1 MKKHL
6 IGIISLV
13 ASIVSFGAEGEYLVK
28 GVEFKNLN
36 EIPQDVLIQKMSLK
50 KGQMFSTEGLLK
62 DYNNI
67 KKSDY
72 IDELAIYP
80 QIYDGGIKLVV
91 DVKEKKDTKE
101 LLEKQGILPASERE
115 RVDTTLVVSS
125 LEIIGSVNVPV
136 NEVAKKIPIKVGGYF
151 SKNKIIRGQRELL
164 ETGMYREVIP
174 DVYQYPEGLVVVYSV
189 IENPI
194 INGVQIEGNTK
205 YTTEELKSLIN
216 IEPGK
221 VLNLNNLRDAR
232 DKILK
237 KYNEDGYV
245 LAEIEDIDLTGANDL
260 TIVINEGTVDKVNFT
275 KMVTKQKGQR
285 RKATDTLL
293 KTRDYVV
300 EREIEIQPGEVFNI
314 NDYNETVSNLMRTG
328 YFKNV
333 KYETK
338 AAPGENQGVDLVL
351 LLEEE
356 RTATLQGAV
365 SYGSEIGLLG
375 MLSVKDM
382 NWQGKGQELGV
393 TFEKSDRNY
402 TSFSINFSDPWI
414 KGTDRISWGWSLY
427 KNEYENSDSVLF
439 NETDTYGAKLNIGK
453 GLTKNLRVGL
463 GTKAEY
469 ITEKADKSEL
479 AKYNNNNEN
488 GENLLDKWGDKRSYG
503 LFSIYPSITYDT
515 RNSYWNPTSGWYG
528 KYQVEIGYADTIDSG
543 TFANTTLEFRK
554 YHRGLFKN
562 NTFAYRAVGGVM
574 TTTTPESQRF
584 WVGGGST
591 LRGYDGG
598 YYQGTQK
605 VTATIE
611 NRTQINDVLG
621 FVIFSD
627 IGRAWDYQG
636 EDPGYLNE
644 KREAKFPDDIGTTVG
659 VGLRVNTPVG
669 PLRFDFGW
677 PVGNSEESGMK
688 FYFNM
693 GQSF

>member
-50 KGQMFSTEGLLK
+50 KGQVFSTEGLLK

-80 QIYDGGIKLVV
+80 QVYDGGIKLVV

-136 NEVAKKIPIKVGGYF
+136 SEVAKKIPIKVGGYF
-151 SKNKIIRGQRELL
+151 SKNKIIKGQRELL

-194 INGVQIEGNTK
+194 VNGVQIEGNTK
-205 YTTEELKSLIN
+205 YTTEELKSLVN

-260 TIVINEGTVDKVNFT
+260 KIVVNEGVVDKVNFT

-300 EREIEIQPGEVFNI
+300 DREIEIQPGQVFNI

-338 AAPGENQGVDLVL
+338 PAPGENQGVDLVL

-356 RTATLQGAV
+356 RTATLQGAI

-393 TFEKSDRNY
+393 TFEKSNENY
-402 TSFSINFSDPWI
+402 TSFSLNFSDPWI

-427 KNEYENSDSVLF
+427 KNEYENGDSVLF
-439 NETDTYGAKLNIGK
+439 RETDTYGAKLNVGK
-453 GLTKNLRVGL
+453 GLTKNLRIGL

-469 ITEKADKSEL
+469 ITEKAKKSEL
-479 AKYNNNNEN
+479 ANYTNYN
-488 GENLLDKWGDKRSYG
+488 GVNLLEKWGDKRSYG

-528 KYQVEIGYADTIDSG
+528 KYQVEVGYADTIDSG
-543 TFANTTLEFRK
+543 TFANTTLELRK
-554 YHRGLFKN
+554 YHRGLFKS
-562 NTFAYRAVGGVM
+562 NTFAYRVVGGIM

-598 YYQGTQK
+598 FYQGTQK

-621 FVIFSD
+621 IVVFSD

-636 EDPGYLNE
+636 EDPGYLNQ
-644 KREAKFPDDIGTTVG
+644 KRNAKFPDDIGTTVG

>member
-50 KGQMFSTEGLLK
+50 KGQVFSTEGLLK

-80 QIYDGGIKLVV
+80 QVYDGGIKLVV

-136 NEVAKKIPIKVGGYF
+136 SEVAKKIPIKVGGYF
-151 SKNKIIRGQRELL
+151 SKNKIIKGQRELL

-194 INGVQIEGNTK
+194 VNGVQIEGNTK
-205 YTTEELKSLIN
+205 YTTEELKSLVN

-260 TIVINEGTVDKVNFT
+260 KIVINEGVVDKVNFT

-300 EREIEIQPGEVFNI
+300 DREIEIQPGQVFNI

-338 AAPGENQGVDLVL
+338 PAPGENQGVDLVL

-356 RTATLQGAV
+356 RTATLQGAI

-393 TFEKSDRNY
+393 TFEKSNENY
-402 TSFSINFSDPWI
+402 TSFSLNFSDPWI

-427 KNEYENSDSVLF
+427 KNEYENGDSVLF
-439 NETDTYGAKLNIGK
+439 RETDTYGAKLNVGK
-453 GLTKNLRVGL
+453 GLTKNLRIGL

-469 ITEKADKSEL
+469 ITEKAKKSEL
-479 AKYNNNNEN
+479 ANYTNYN
-488 GENLLDKWGDKRSYG
+488 GVNLLEKWGDKRSYG

-528 KYQVEIGYADTIDSG
+528 KYQVEVGYADTIDSG
-543 TFANTTLEFRK
+543 TFANTTLELRK
-554 YHRGLFKN
+554 YHRGLFKS
-562 NTFAYRAVGGVM
+562 NTFAYRVVGGIM

-598 YYQGTQK
+598 FYQGTQK
-605 VTATIE
+605 VTVTIE

-621 FVIFSD
+621 IVVFSD

-636 EDPGYLNE
+636 EDPGYLNQ
-644 KREAKFPDDIGTTVG
+644 KRNAKFPDDIGTTVG

>member
-1 MKKHL
+1 MRKHL
-6 IGIISLV
+6 IGLVSLI
-13 ASIVSFGAEGEYLVK
+13 ASVVSFGAEGEYLVK
-28 GVEFKNLN
+28 GVEFRNLN
-36 EIPQDVLIQKMSLK
+36 EIPQDVLIQQMSLK
-50 KGQMFSTEGLLK
+50 KGQIFSTEGLLR

-80 QIYDGGIKLVV
+80 QVYDGGIKLVV

-101 LLEKQGILPASERE
+101 LLEKKGIIPSSERE
-115 RVDTTLVVSS
+115 KVDTSLIVSS

-136 NEVAKKIPIKVGGYF
+136 NDVAKRIPIKAGGYF
-151 SKNKIIRGQRELL
+151 SKNKILKGQRELL

-194 INGVQIEGNTK
+194 INGITITGNTK
-205 YTTEELKSLIN
+205 YSTEELKKLIN

-245 LAEIEDIDLTGANDL
+245 LAEIQDIDLSGANDL
-260 TIVINEGTVDKVNFT
+260 QIVINEGVVDQIDFT

-285 RKATDTLL
+285 RKATDNLL
-293 KTRDYVV
+293 KTRDYVI
-300 EREIEIQPGEVFNI
+300 EREIEIKPGEVFNI

-338 AAPGENQGVDLVL
+338 NAQGQDNGVDLVL
-351 LLEEE
+351 LIEEE
-356 RTATLQGAV
+356 RTATLQGAI

-375 MLSVKDM
+375 MLSIKDM
-382 NWQGKGQELGV
+382 NWKGKGQELGV
-393 TFEKSDRNY
+393 TFEKSDENY
-402 TSFSINFSDPWI
+402 TSFSLNFSDPWI

-453 GLTKNLRVGL
+453 GLSKNLRLGI

-469 ITEKADKSEL
+469 ITEKSDDDEL
-479 AKYNNNNEN
+479 LNYPD
-488 GENLLDKWGDKRSYG
+488 LLSKWGDKRSYG
-503 LFSIYPSITYDT
+503 VFSIYPSIVYDT
-515 RNSYWNPTSGWYG
+515 RNNYWNPTAGWYG
-528 KYQVEIGYADTIDSG
+528 KYQVELGYADTIDSG
-543 TFANTTLEFRK
+543 TFANTTLELRK
-554 YHRGLFKN
+554 YHRGLFKS
-562 NTFAYRAVGGVM
+562 NTFAYRAVGGIM
-574 TTTTPESQRF
+574 TPTTPESQRF

-598 YYQGTQK
+598 FYQGTQK
-605 VTATIE
+605 LTGTIE

-621 FVIFSD
+621 FVVFSD
-627 IGRAWDYQG
+627 VGRAWDYQG

-644 KREAKFPDDIGTTVG
+644 KRDQKFPDDVATTVG

>member
-50 KGQMFSTEGLLK
+50 KGQVFSTEGLLK

-80 QIYDGGIKLVV
+80 QVYDGGIKLVV

-151 SKNKIIRGQRELL
+151 SKNKIIKGQRELL

-194 INGVQIEGNTK
+194 INGVQIKGNTK

-232 DKILK
+232 DKVLK

-245 LAEIEDIDLTGANDL
+245 LAEIEDIDLTGGNDL

-338 AAPGENQGVDLVL
+338 PAPGENQGVDLVL

-393 TFEKSDRNY
+393 TFEKSDENY

-453 GLTKNLRVGL
+453 GLTKNLRLGL

-479 AKYNNNNEN
+479 ANYSETNKD

-503 LFSIYPSITYDT
+503 LFSVYPSITYDT

-528 KYQVEIGYADTIDSG
+528 KYQVEVGYADTIDSG
-543 TFANTTLEFRK
+543 TFANTTLELRK

-598 YYQGTQK
+598 FYQGTQK
-605 VTATIE
+605 ITATIE

-621 FVIFSD
+621 FVLFSD

-636 EDPGYLNE
+636 EDPGYL
-644 KREAKFPDDIGTTVG
+644 RENRDAKFPDDIGTTVG

>member
-6 IGIISLV
+6 IGIISLL

-28 GVEFKNLN
+28 GIEFKNLN

-50 KGQMFSTEGLLK
+50 KGQVFSTEGLLK

-80 QIYDGGIKLVV
+80 QVYDGGIKLVV
-91 DVKEKKDTKE
+91 DVKEKKDTKD

-115 RVDTTLVVSS
+115 RVDTSLVVSS

-151 SKNKIIRGQRELL
+151 SRNKIIKGQRELL

-194 INGVQIEGNTK
+194 INGVQITGNTK
-205 YTTEELKSLIN
+205 YTTEELKSLID

-221 VLNLNNLRDAR
+221 VLNLNDLRDAR

-245 LAEIEDIDLTGANDL
+245 LAEIQDIDLTGANDL
-260 TIVINEGTVDKVNFT
+260 QIVINEGIVDKVNFT

-300 EREIEIQPGEVFNI
+300 EREIEIKPGEVFNI
-314 NDYNETVSNLMRTG
+314 NNYNETVSNLMRTG

-338 AAPGENQGVDLVL
+338 PAPGENQGVDLVL

-375 MLSVKDM
+375 MVSVKDM
-382 NWQGKGQELGV
+382 NWKGKGQELGV
-393 TFEKSDRNY
+393 TFEKSDENY
-402 TSFSINFSDPWI
+402 TSFSLNFSDPWI

-439 NETDTYGAKLNIGK
+439 NETDTYGAKINIGK
-453 GLTKNLRVGL
+453 GLTKNLRLGI

-469 ITEKADKSEL
+469 ITEKADASKL
-479 AKYNNNNEN
+479 AEDSVNSN
-488 GENLLDKWGDKRSYG
+488 GENLLNKWGDKRSYG

-528 KYQVEIGYADTIDSG
+528 KYQVEVGYADTIDSG
-543 TFANTTLEFRK
+543 TFANTTLELRK
-554 YHRGLFKN
+554 YHRGFFKN

-605 VTATIE
+605 ITATIE

-621 FVIFSD
+621 FVLFSD

-644 KREAKFPDDIGTTVG
+644 KRDARFPDDIGTTVG

>member
-50 KGQMFSTEGLLK
+50 KGQVFSTEGLLK

-80 QIYDGGIKLVV
+80 QVYDGGIKLVV

-151 SKNKIIRGQRELL
+151 SKNKIIKGQRELL

-174 DVYQYPEGLVVVYSV
+174 EVYQYPEGLVVVYSV

-194 INGVQIEGNTK
+194 INGVQIKGNTK

-245 LAEIEDIDLTGANDL
+245 LAEIEDIDLTGGNDL

-293 KTRDYVV
+293 KTRGYVV

-338 AAPGENQGVDLVL
+338 PAPGENQGVDLVL

-393 TFEKSDRNY
+393 TFEKSDENY

-427 KNEYENSDSVLF
+427 KNEYENSDSILF

-453 GLTKNLRVGL
+453 GLTKNLRLGL

-479 AKYNNNNEN
+479 ANYTNYD

-503 LFSIYPSITYDT
+503 LFSVYPSITYDT

-528 KYQVEIGYADTIDSG
+528 KYQVEVGYADTIDSG
-543 TFANTTLEFRK
+543 TFANTTLELRK

-598 YYQGTQK
+598 FYQGTQK
-605 VTATIE
+605 ITATIE

-621 FVIFSD
+621 FVLFSD

-644 KREAKFPDDIGTTVG
+644 KRDARFPDDIGTTVG

>member
-50 KGQMFSTEGLLK
+50 KGQVFSTEGLLK

-80 QIYDGGIKLVV
+80 QVYDGGIKLVV
-91 DVKEKKDTKE
+91 DVKEKKDTKD

-115 RVDTTLVVSS
+115 RVDTSLVVSS

-136 NEVAKKIPIKVGGYF
+136 NQVVKKIPIKVGGYF
-151 SKNKIIRGQRELL
+151 SKNKIIKGQRELL

-194 INGVQIEGNTK
+194 INGVQITGNTK

-221 VLNLNNLRDAR
+221 VLNLNDLRDAR

-245 LAEIEDIDLTGANDL
+245 LAEIQDIDLTGANDL
-260 TIVINEGTVDKVNFT
+260 EIVINEGTVDKVNFT

-338 AAPGENQGVDLVL
+338 PAPGENQGVDLVL

-382 NWQGKGQELGV
+382 NWKGKGQELGV
-393 TFEKSDRNY
+393 TFEKSDENY

-414 KGTDRISWGWSLY
+414 RGTDRISWGWSLY

-439 NETDTYGAKLNIGK
+439 NETDTYGAKINIGK
-453 GLTKNLRVGL
+453 GLTKNLRLGL

-479 AKYNNNNEN
+479 ANYTNFD

-528 KYQVEIGYADTIDSG
+528 KYQVEVGYADTIDSG
-543 TFANTTLEFRK
+543 TFANTTLELRK

-598 YYQGTQK
+598 FYQGTQK
-605 VTATIE
+605 ITATIE

-621 FVIFSD
+621 FVLFSD

-644 KREAKFPDDIGTTVG
+644 KRDAKFPDDIGTTVG

>member
-50 KGQMFSTEGLLK
+50 KGQVFSTEGLLK

-80 QIYDGGIKLVV
+80 QVYDGGIKLVV

-136 NEVAKKIPIKVGGYF
+136 SEVAKKIPIKVGGYF
-151 SKNKIIRGQRELL
+151 SKNKIIKGQRELL

-194 INGVQIEGNTK
+194 VNGVQIEGNTK
-205 YTTEELKSLIN
+205 YTAEELKSLVN

-260 TIVINEGTVDKVNFT
+260 KIVINEGVVDKVNFT

-300 EREIEIQPGEVFNI
+300 DREIEIQPGQVFNI

-338 AAPGENQGVDLVL
+338 PAPGENQGVDLVL

-356 RTATLQGAV
+356 RTATLQGAI

-393 TFEKSDRNY
+393 TFEKSNENY
-402 TSFSINFSDPWI
+402 TSFSLNFSDPWI

-427 KNEYENSDSVLF
+427 KNEYENGDSVLF
-439 NETDTYGAKLNIGK
+439 RETDTYGAKLNVGK
-453 GLTKNLRVGL
+453 GLTKNLRIGL

-469 ITEKADKSEL
+469 ITEKAKKSEL
-479 AKYNNNNEN
+479 ANYTNYN
-488 GENLLDKWGDKRSYG
+488 GVNLLEKWGDKRSYG

-528 KYQVEIGYADTIDSG
+528 KYQVEVGYADTIDSG
-543 TFANTTLEFRK
+543 TFANTTLELRK
-554 YHRGLFKN
+554 YHRGLFKS
-562 NTFAYRAVGGVM
+562 NTFAYRVVGGIM

-598 YYQGTQK
+598 FYQGTQK

-621 FVIFSD
+621 IVVFSD

-636 EDPGYLNE
+636 EDPGYLNQ
-644 KREAKFPDDIGTTVG
+644 KRNAKFPDDIGTTVG

>member
-50 KGQMFSTEGLLK
+50 KGQVFSTEGLLK

-80 QIYDGGIKLVV
+80 QVYDGGIKLVV
-91 DVKEKKDTKE
+91 DVKEKKDTRE

-151 SKNKIIRGQRELL
+151 SKNKIIKGQRELL

-194 INGVQIEGNTK
+194 INGIQITGNTK

-285 RKATDTLL
+285 RKATDTML

-338 AAPGENQGVDLVL
+338 PAPGENQGVDLVL

-393 TFEKSDRNY
+393 TFEKSDENY

-453 GLTKNLRVGL
+453 GLTKNLRLGL

-479 AKYNNNNEN
+479 ANDTNYD

-503 LFSIYPSITYDT
+503 LFSVYPSITYDT

-528 KYQVEIGYADTIDSG
+528 KYQVEVGYADTIDSG
-543 TFANTTLEFRK
+543 TFANTTLELRK

-598 YYQGTQK
+598 FYQGTQK
-605 VTATIE
+605 ITATIE

-621 FVIFSD
+621 FVLFSD

-644 KREAKFPDDIGTTVG
+644 KRDARFPDDIGTTVG

>member
-50 KGQMFSTEGLLK
+50 KGQVFSTEGLLK

-80 QIYDGGIKLVV
+80 QVYDGGIKLVV

-151 SKNKIIRGQRELL
+151 SKNKIIKGQRELL

-194 INGVQIEGNTK
+194 INGVQIKGNTK

-245 LAEIEDIDLTGANDL
+245 LAEIEDIDLTGGNDL
-260 TIVINEGTVDKVNFT
+260 TIIINEGTVDKVNFT

-314 NDYNETVSNLMRTG
+314 NNYNETVSNLMRTG

-338 AAPGENQGVDLVL
+338 PAPGENQGVDLVL

-393 TFEKSDRNY
+393 TFEKSDENY

-453 GLTKNLRVGL
+453 GLTKNLRLGL

-479 AKYNNNNEN
+479 ANYTNYD

-503 LFSIYPSITYDT
+503 LFSVYPSITYDT

-528 KYQVEIGYADTIDSG
+528 KYQVEVGYADTIDSG
-543 TFANTTLEFRK
+543 TFANTTLELRK

-562 NTFAYRAVGGVM
+562 NTFAYRAVGGIM

-598 YYQGTQK
+598 FYQGTQK
-605 VTATIE
+605 ITATIE

-621 FVIFSD
+621 FVLFSD

-644 KREAKFPDDIGTTVG
+644 KRDARFPDDIGTTVG

>member
-50 KGQMFSTEGLLK
+50 KGQVFSTEGLLK

-80 QIYDGGIKLVV
+80 QVYDGGIKLVV

-136 NEVAKKIPIKVGGYF
+136 SEVAKKIPIKVGGYF
-151 SKNKIIRGQRELL
+151 SKNKIIKGQRELL

-194 INGVQIEGNTK
+194 VNGVQIEGNTK
-205 YTTEELKSLIN
+205 YTTEELKSLVN

-245 LAEIEDIDLTGANDL
+245 LVEIEDIDLTGANDL
-260 TIVINEGTVDKVNFT
+260 KIVINEGVVDKVNFT

-300 EREIEIQPGEVFNI
+300 DREIEIQPGQVFNI

-338 AAPGENQGVDLVL
+338 PAPGENQGVDLVL

-356 RTATLQGAV
+356 RTATLQGAI

-393 TFEKSDRNY
+393 TFEKSNENY
-402 TSFSINFSDPWI
+402 TSFSLNFSDPWI

-427 KNEYENSDSVLF
+427 KNEYENGDSVLF
-439 NETDTYGAKLNIGK
+439 RETDTYGAKLNVGK
-453 GLTKNLRVGL
+453 GLTKNLRIGL

-469 ITEKADKSEL
+469 ITEKAKKSEL
-479 AKYNNNNEN
+479 ANYTNYN
-488 GENLLDKWGDKRSYG
+488 GVNLLEKWGDKRSYG

-528 KYQVEIGYADTIDSG
+528 KYQVEVGYADTIDSG
-543 TFANTTLEFRK
+543 TFANTTLELRK
-554 YHRGLFKN
+554 YHRGLFKS
-562 NTFAYRAVGGVM
+562 NTFAYRVVGGIM

-598 YYQGTQK
+598 FYQGTQK

-621 FVIFSD
+621 IVVFSD

-636 EDPGYLNE
+636 EDPGYLNQ
-644 KREAKFPDDIGTTVG
+644 KRNAKFPDDIGTTVG

>member
-50 KGQMFSTEGLLK
+50 KGQVFSTEGLLK

-80 QIYDGGIKLVV
+80 QVYDGGIKLVV
-91 DVKEKKDTKE
+91 DVKEKKDTRE

-151 SKNKIIRGQRELL
+151 SKNKIIKGQRELL

-194 INGVQIEGNTK
+194 INGIQITGNTK

-285 RKATDTLL
+285 RKATDTML

-338 AAPGENQGVDLVL
+338 PAPGENQGVDLVL

-393 TFEKSDRNY
+393 TFEKSDENY

-427 KNEYENSDSVLF
+427 K
-439 NETDTYGAKLNIGK
+439 
-453 GLTKNLRVGL
+453 
-463 GTKAEY
+463 
-469 ITEKADKSEL
+469 
-479 AKYNNNNEN
+479 
-488 GENLLDKWGDKRSYG
+488 
-503 LFSIYPSITYDT
+503 
-515 RNSYWNPTSGWYG
+515 
-528 KYQVEIGYADTIDSG
+528 
-543 TFANTTLEFRK
+543 
-554 YHRGLFKN
+554 
-562 NTFAYRAVGGVM
+562 
-574 TTTTPESQRF
+574 
-584 WVGGGST
+584 
-591 LRGYDGG
+591 
-598 YYQGTQK
+598 
-605 VTATIE
+605 
-611 NRTQINDVLG
+611 
-621 FVIFSD
+621 
-627 IGRAWDYQG
+627 
-636 EDPGYLNE
+636 
-644 KREAKFPDDIGTTVG
+644 
-659 VGLRVNTPVG
+659 
-669 PLRFDFGW
+669 
-677 PVGNSEESGMK
+677 
-688 FYFNM
+688 
-693 GQSF
+693 

>member
-28 GVEFKNLN
+28 GIEFKNLN

-50 KGQMFSTEGLLK
+50 KGQVFSTEGLLK

-80 QIYDGGIKLVV
+80 QVYDGGIKLVV

-151 SKNKIIRGQRELL
+151 SKNKIIKGQRELL

-194 INGVQIEGNTK
+194 INGVQIKGNTK

-245 LAEIEDIDLTGANDL
+245 LAEIEDIDLTGGNDL

-338 AAPGENQGVDLVL
+338 PAPGENQGVDLVL

-393 TFEKSDRNY
+393 TFEKSDENY

-453 GLTKNLRVGL
+453 GLTKNLRLGL

-479 AKYNNNNEN
+479 ANYTNYD

-503 LFSIYPSITYDT
+503 LFSVYPSITYDT

-528 KYQVEIGYADTIDSG
+528 KYQVEVGYADTIDSG
-543 TFANTTLEFRK
+543 TFANTTLELRK

-598 YYQGTQK
+598 FYQGTQK
-605 VTATIE
+605 ITATIE

-621 FVIFSD
+621 FVLFSD

-644 KREAKFPDDIGTTVG
+644 KRDARFPDDIGTTVG

>member
-6 IGIISLV
+6 IGIMSLL

-50 KGQMFSTEGLLK
+50 KGQVFSTEGLLK

-80 QIYDGGIKLVV
+80 QVYDGGIKLVV
-91 DVKEKKDTKE
+91 DVKEKKDTKD

-115 RVDTTLVVSS
+115 RVDTSLVVSS

-136 NEVAKKIPIKVGGYF
+136 NQVVKKIPIKVGGYF
-151 SKNKIIRGQRELL
+151 SKNKIIKGQRELL

-194 INGVQIEGNTK
+194 INGVQITGNTK

-245 LAEIEDIDLTGANDL
+245 LAEIQDIDLTGANDL
-260 TIVINEGTVDKVNFT
+260 EIVINEGTVDKVNFT

-338 AAPGENQGVDLVL
+338 PAPGENQGVDLVL

-382 NWQGKGQELGV
+382 NWKGKGQELGV
-393 TFEKSDRNY
+393 TFEKSDENY

-414 KGTDRISWGWSLY
+414 RGTDRISWGWSLY

-439 NETDTYGAKLNIGK
+439 NETDTYGAKINIGK
-453 GLTKNLRVGL
+453 GLTKNLRLGL

-479 AKYNNNNEN
+479 ANYTNFD

-503 LFSIYPSITYDT
+503 LFSIYPSVTYDT

-528 KYQVEIGYADTIDSG
+528 KYQVEVGYADTIDSG
-543 TFANTTLEFRK
+543 TFANTTLELRK

-598 YYQGTQK
+598 FYQGTQK
-605 VTATIE
+605 ITATIE

-621 FVIFSD
+621 FVLFSD

-644 KREAKFPDDIGTTVG
+644 KRDAKFPDDIGTTVG

>member
-50 KGQMFSTEGLLK
+50 KGQVFSTEGLLK

-80 QIYDGGIKLVV
+80 QVYDGGIKLVV

-125 LEIIGSVNVPV
+125 LEIIGSVNVLV
-136 NEVAKKIPIKVGGYF
+136 SEVAKKIPIKVGGYF
-151 SKNKIIRGQRELL
+151 SKNKIIKGQRELL

-194 INGVQIEGNTK
+194 VNGVQIEGNTK
-205 YTTEELKSLIN
+205 YTTEELKSLVN

-260 TIVINEGTVDKVNFT
+260 KIVINEGVVDKVNFT

-300 EREIEIQPGEVFNI
+300 DREIEIQPGQVFNI

-338 AAPGENQGVDLVL
+338 PAPGENQGVDLVL

-356 RTATLQGAV
+356 RTATLQGAI

-393 TFEKSDRNY
+393 TFEKSNENY
-402 TSFSINFSDPWI
+402 TSFSLNFSDPWI

-427 KNEYENSDSVLF
+427 KNEYENGDSVLF
-439 NETDTYGAKLNIGK
+439 RETDTYGAKLNVGK
-453 GLTKNLRVGL
+453 GLTKNLRIGL

-469 ITEKADKSEL
+469 ITEKAKKSEL
-479 AKYNNNNEN
+479 ANYTNYN
-488 GENLLDKWGDKRSYG
+488 GVNLLEKWGDKRSYG

-528 KYQVEIGYADTIDSG
+528 KYQVEVGYADTIDSG
-543 TFANTTLEFRK
+543 TFANTTLELRK
-554 YHRGLFKN
+554 YHRGLFKS
-562 NTFAYRAVGGVM
+562 NTFAYRVVGGIM

-598 YYQGTQK
+598 FYQGTQK

-621 FVIFSD
+621 IVIFSD
-627 IGRAWDYQG
+627 IGRAWNYQG
-636 EDPGYLNE
+636 EDPGYLNQ
-644 KREAKFPDDIGTTVG
+644 KRNAKFPDDIGTTVG

>member
-50 KGQMFSTEGLLK
+50 KGQVFSTEGLLK

-80 QIYDGGIKLVV
+80 QVYDGGIKLVV

-151 SKNKIIRGQRELL
+151 SKNKIIKGQRELL

-194 INGVQIEGNTK
+194 INGVQIKGNTK

-245 LAEIEDIDLTGANDL
+245 LAEIEDIDLTGGNDL

-338 AAPGENQGVDLVL
+338 PAPGENQGVDLVL

-393 TFEKSDRNY
+393 TFEKSDENY

-453 GLTKNLRVGL
+453 GLTKNLRLGL

-479 AKYNNNNEN
+479 AIYSTPEN
-488 GENLLDKWGDKRSYG
+488 DLLNKWGDKRSYG
-503 LFSIYPSITYDT
+503 LFSVYPSITYDT

-528 KYQVEIGYADTIDSG
+528 KYQVEVGYADTIDSG
-543 TFANTTLEFRK
+543 TFANTTLELRK

-598 YYQGTQK
+598 FYQGTQK
-605 VTATIE
+605 ITATIE

-621 FVIFSD
+621 FVLFSD

-644 KREAKFPDDIGTTVG
+644 KRDARFPDDIGTTVG

>member
-50 KGQMFSTEGLLK
+50 KGQVFSTEGLLK

-80 QIYDGGIKLVV
+80 QVYDGGIKLVV

-136 NEVAKKIPIKVGGYF
+136 SEVAKKIPIKVGGYF
-151 SKNKIIRGQRELL
+151 SKNKIIKGQRELL

-194 INGVQIEGNTK
+194 VNGVQIEGNTK
-205 YTTEELKSLIN
+205 YTAEELKSLVN

-260 TIVINEGTVDKVNFT
+260 KIVINEGVVDKVNFT

-300 EREIEIQPGEVFNI
+300 DREIEIQPGQVFNI

-338 AAPGENQGVDLVL
+338 PAPGENQGVDLIL

-356 RTATLQGAV
+356 RTATLQGAI
-365 SYGSEIGLLG
+365 SYGSEVGLLG

-393 TFEKSDRNY
+393 TFEKSNKNY
-402 TSFSINFSDPWI
+402 TSFSLNFSDPWI

-439 NETDTYGAKLNIGK
+439 RATDTYGAKLNVGK
-453 GLTKNLRVGL
+453 GLTKNLRIGL

-469 ITEKADKSEL
+469 ITEKAKKSEL
-479 AKYNNNNEN
+479 AKYINYN
-488 GENLLDKWGDKRSYG
+488 GVNLLEKWGDKRSYG

-528 KYQVEIGYADTIDSG
+528 KYQVEVGYADTIDSG
-543 TFANTTLEFRK
+543 TFANTTLELRK
-554 YHRGLFKN
+554 YHRGLFKS
-562 NTFAYRAVGGVM
+562 NTFAYRVVGGIM
-574 TTTTPESQRF
+574 TSTTPESQRF

-598 YYQGTQK
+598 FYQGTQK

-621 FVIFSD
+621 IVVFSD

-636 EDPGYLNE
+636 EDPGYLNQ
-644 KREAKFPDDIGTTVG
+644 KRNAKFPDDIGTTVG

-677 PVGNSEESGMK
+677 PVGNSEKSGMK

>member
-50 KGQMFSTEGLLK
+50 KGQVFSTEGLLK

-80 QIYDGGIKLVV
+80 QVYDGGIKLVV
-91 DVKEKKDTKE
+91 DVKEKKDTRE

-151 SKNKIIRGQRELL
+151 SKNKIIKGQRELL

-194 INGVQIEGNTK
+194 INGIQITGNTK

-285 RKATDTLL
+285 RKATDTML

-338 AAPGENQGVDLVL
+338 PAPGENQGVDLVL

-393 TFEKSDRNY
+393 TFEKSDENY

-453 GLTKNLRVGL
+453 GLTKNLRLGL

-479 AKYNNNNEN
+479 AIYSTPEN
-488 GENLLDKWGDKRSYG
+488 DLLNKWGDKRSYG
-503 LFSIYPSITYDT
+503 LFSVYPSITYDT

-528 KYQVEIGYADTIDSG
+528 KYQVEVGYADTIDSG
-543 TFANTTLEFRK
+543 TFANTTLELRK
-554 YHRGLFKN
+554 YHRG
-562 NTFAYRAVGGVM
+562 
-574 TTTTPESQRF
+574 
-584 WVGGGST
+584 
-591 LRGYDGG
+591 
-598 YYQGTQK
+598 
-605 VTATIE
+605 
-611 NRTQINDVLG
+611 
-621 FVIFSD
+621 
-627 IGRAWDYQG
+627 
-636 EDPGYLNE
+636 
-644 KREAKFPDDIGTTVG
+644 
-659 VGLRVNTPVG
+659 
-669 PLRFDFGW
+669 
-677 PVGNSEESGMK
+677 
-688 FYFNM
+688 
-693 GQSF
+693 

>member
-50 KGQMFSTEGLLK
+50 KGQVFSTEGLLK

-80 QIYDGGIKLVV
+80 QVYDGGIKLVV

-151 SKNKIIRGQRELL
+151 SKNKIIKGQRELL

-194 INGVQIEGNTK
+194 INGVQIKGNTK

-245 LAEIEDIDLTGANDL
+245 LAEIEDIDLTGGNDL

-338 AAPGENQGVDLVL
+338 PAPGENQGVDLVL

-393 TFEKSDRNY
+393 TFEKSDENY

-453 GLTKNLRVGL
+453 GLTKNLRLGL

-479 AKYNNNNEN
+479 ANYTNYD
-488 GENLLDKWGDKRSYG
+488 GENLLDKWGDNRSYG
-503 LFSIYPSITYDT
+503 LFSVYPSITYDT

-528 KYQVEIGYADTIDSG
+528 KYQVEVGYADTIDSG
-543 TFANTTLEFRK
+543 TFANTTLELRK

-598 YYQGTQK
+598 FYQGTQK
-605 VTATIE
+605 ITATIE

-621 FVIFSD
+621 FVLFSD

-644 KREAKFPDDIGTTVG
+644 KRDARFPDDIGTTVG

>member
-6 IGIISLV
+6 IGIVSLI

-28 GVEFKNLN
+28 GVEFRNLN

-50 KGQMFSTEGLLK
+50 KGKAFSTDALLR

-72 IDELAIYP
+72 IDELSIYP
-80 QIYDGGIKLVV
+80 QVFDGGIKLVV
-91 DVKEKKDTKE
+91 EIKEKRETKE
-101 LLEKQGILPASERE
+101 LLEKEGILPASERE
-115 RVDTTLVVSS
+115 RVDTSLVVSS

-136 NEVAKKIPIKVGGYF
+136 NEVIKRIPIKTGGYF
-151 SKNKIIRGQRELL
+151 SKNKIIKGQRELL
-164 ETGMYREVIP
+164 ETGMYREVMP

-194 INGVQIEGNTK
+194 INGIRITGNTK
-205 YTTEELKSLIN
+205 YTVEELKELVD
-216 IEPGK
+216 IESGK
-221 VLNLNNLRDAR
+221 VLNLNKLRDAR

-245 LAEIEDIDLTGANDL
+245 LAEIENIDLTGANTL
-260 TIVINEGTVDKVNFT
+260 EIAINEGVVTNVDYT

-285 RKATDTLL
+285 RKASDNLL
-293 KTRDYVV
+293 KTRDYVI
-300 EREIEIQPGEVFNI
+300 EREIEIKQGEIFNI
-314 NDYNETVSNLMRTG
+314 NEYNETVSNLMRTG

-338 AAPGENQGVDLVL
+338 KGSGDLVL

-356 RTATLQGAV
+356 RTATLQGAI
-365 SYGSEIGLLG
+365 SYGSEIGFLG

-382 NWQGKGQELGV
+382 NWKGKGQELGV
-393 TFEKSDRNY
+393 TFEKSDENY

-414 KGTDRISWGWSLY
+414 KDTDRISWGWSLY
-427 KNEYENSDSVLF
+427 KNEYENSDSYLF
-439 NETDTYGAKLNIGK
+439 NETDTYGAKINIGK
-453 GLTKNLRVGL
+453 GLTKNLRLGL

-469 ITEKADKSEL
+469 ITEKANREEL
-479 AKYNNNNEN
+479 ELLSN
-488 GENLLDKWGDKRSYG
+488 GKELLEKWEEERSYG
-503 LFSIYPSITYDT
+503 LFSIYPSITYDS
-515 RNSYWNPTSGWYG
+515 RNSYWNPTAGWYA
-528 KYQVEIGYADTIDSG
+528 KYQVELGYADTIDSG
-543 TFANTTLEFRK
+543 SFANTTLELRK

-562 NTFAYRAVGGVM
+562 NTFAYRAVGGIM
-574 TTTTPESQRF
+574 TSSTPESQRF

-598 YYQGTQK
+598 FYQGTQK
-605 VTATIE
+605 ATATIE

-621 FVIFSD
+621 FVVFSD

-636 EDPGYLNE
+636 EDPGYLSE
-644 KREAKFPDDIGTTVG
+644 GRDAKAPDDVATTVG
-659 VGLRVNTPVG
+659 LGLRVNTPVG

>member
-13 ASIVSFGAEGEYLVK
+13 ASIVSFGADGEYLVK

-50 KGQMFSTEGLLK
+50 KGQVFSTEGLLK

-80 QIYDGGIKLVV
+80 QVYDGGIKLVV

-136 NEVAKKIPIKVGGYF
+136 SEVAKKIPIKVGGYF
-151 SKNKIIRGQRELL
+151 SKNKIIKGQRELL

-194 INGVQIEGNTK
+194 INGVQIKGNTK

-245 LAEIEDIDLTGANDL
+245 LAEIEDIDLTGESDL

-338 AAPGENQGVDLVL
+338 PAPGENQGVDLVL

-393 TFEKSDRNY
+393 TFEKSDENY

-427 KNEYENSDSVLF
+427 KNEYENSDSILF

-453 GLTKNLRVGL
+453 GLTKNLRLGL

-469 ITEKADKSEL
+469 ITEKADDSEL
-479 AKYNNNNEN
+479 ANYPGLIE
-488 GENLLDKWGDKRSYG
+488 KWGDKRSYG
-503 LFSIYPSITYDT
+503 LFSVYPSITYDT

-528 KYQVEIGYADTIDSG
+528 KYQVEVGYADTIDSG
-543 TFANTTLEFRK
+543 TFANTTLELRK

-598 YYQGTQK
+598 FYQGTQK
-605 VTATIE
+605 ITATIE

-621 FVIFSD
+621 FVLFSD

-644 KREAKFPDDIGTTVG
+644 KRDARFPDDIGTTVG

>member
-13 ASIVSFGAEGEYLVK
+13 ASIVSFGADGEYLVK

-50 KGQMFSTEGLLK
+50 KGQVFSTEGLLK

-67 KKSDY
+67 KRSDY

-80 QIYDGGIKLVV
+80 QVYDGGIKLVV

-151 SKNKIIRGQRELL
+151 SKNKIIKGQRELL

-194 INGVQIEGNTK
+194 INGIQIQGNTK
-205 YTTEELKSLIN
+205 YTTEELKGLID

-245 LAEIEDIDLTGANDL
+245 LAEIEDIDLTGGNDL

-338 AAPGENQGVDLVL
+338 PAPGENQGVDLVL

-393 TFEKSDRNY
+393 TFEKSDENY

-427 KNEYENSDSVLF
+427 KNEYENSDSILF

-453 GLTKNLRVGL
+453 GLTKNLRLGL

-469 ITEKADKSEL
+469 ITEKADDSEL
-479 AKYNNNNEN
+479 ANYPGLIE
-488 GENLLDKWGDKRSYG
+488 KWGDKRSYG
-503 LFSIYPSITYDT
+503 LFSVYPSITYDT

-528 KYQVEIGYADTIDSG
+528 KYQVEVGYADTIDSG
-543 TFANTTLEFRK
+543 TFANTTLELRK

-598 YYQGTQK
+598 FYQGTQK
-605 VTATIE
+605 ITATIE

-621 FVIFSD
+621 FVLFSD

-644 KREAKFPDDIGTTVG
+644 KRDARFPDDIGTTVG

>member
-50 KGQMFSTEGLLK
+50 KGQVFSTEGLLK

-80 QIYDGGIKLVV
+80 QVYDGGIKLVV

-136 NEVAKKIPIKVGGYF
+136 SEVAKKIPIKVGGYF
-151 SKNKIIRGQRELL
+151 SKNKIIKGQRELL

-194 INGVQIEGNTK
+194 VNGVQIEGNTK
-205 YTTEELKSLIN
+205 YTTEELKSLVN

-260 TIVINEGTVDKVNFT
+260 KIVINEGVVDKVNFT

-300 EREIEIQPGEVFNI
+300 DREIEIQPGQVFNI

-338 AAPGENQGVDLVL
+338 PAPGENQGVDLVL

-356 RTATLQGAV
+356 RTATLQGAI

-393 TFEKSDRNY
+393 TFEKSNENY
-402 TSFSINFSDPWI
+402 TSFSLNFSDPWI

-427 KNEYENSDSVLF
+427 KNEYENGDSVLF
-439 NETDTYGAKLNIGK
+439 RETDTYGAKLNVGK
-453 GLTKNLRVGL
+453 GLTKNLRIGL

-469 ITEKADKSEL
+469 ITEKAKKSEL
-479 AKYNNNNEN
+479 ANYTNYN
-488 GENLLDKWGDKRSYG
+488 GVNLLEKWGDKRSYG

-528 KYQVEIGYADTIDSG
+528 KYQVEVGYADTIDSG
-543 TFANTTLEFRK
+543 TFANTTLELRK
-554 YHRGLFKN
+554 YHRGLFKS
-562 NTFAYRAVGGVM
+562 NTFAYRVVGGIM

-598 YYQGTQK
+598 FYQGTQK

-621 FVIFSD
+621 IVIFSD
-627 IGRAWDYQG
+627 IGRAWNYQG
-636 EDPGYLNE
+636 EDPGYLNQ
-644 KREAKFPDDIGTTVG
+644 KRNAKFPDDIGTTVG

>member
-50 KGQMFSTEGLLK
+50 KGQVFSTEGLLK

-80 QIYDGGIKLVV
+80 QVYDGGIKLVV
-91 DVKEKKDTKE
+91 DVKEKKDTRE

-151 SKNKIIRGQRELL
+151 SKNKIIKGQRELL

-194 INGVQIEGNTK
+194 INGVQIKGNTK

-245 LAEIEDIDLTGANDL
+245 LAEIEDIDLTGGNDL
-260 TIVINEGTVDKVNFT
+260 EIVINEGAVDKVNFT

-300 EREIEIQPGEVFNI
+300 EREIEIKSGEVFNI

-338 AAPGENQGVDLVL
+338 PAPGENQGVDLVL

-393 TFEKSDRNY
+393 TFEKSDENY

-453 GLTKNLRVGL
+453 GLTKNLRLGL

-469 ITEKADKSEL
+469 ITEKADDSEL
-479 AKYNNNNEN
+479 ANYPE
-488 GENLLDKWGDKRSYG
+488 LISKWEDKRSYG

-528 KYQVEIGYADTIDSG
+528 KYQVEVGYADTIDSG
-543 TFANTTLEFRK
+543 TFANTTLELRK

-598 YYQGTQK
+598 FYQGTQK
-605 VTATIE
+605 ITATIE
-611 NRTQINDVLG
+611 NRTQLNDVLG
-621 FVIFSD
+621 FVLFSD

-636 EDPGYLNE
+636 EDPGYLKEN
-644 KREAKFPDDIGTTVG
+644 RDAKFLDDIGTTVG

>member
-50 KGQMFSTEGLLK
+50 KGQVFSTEGLLK

-80 QIYDGGIKLVV
+80 QVYDGGIKLVV

-151 SKNKIIRGQRELL
+151 SKNKIIKGQRELL

-194 INGVQIEGNTK
+194 INGVQIKGNTK

-245 LAEIEDIDLTGANDL
+245 LAEIEDIDLTGGNDL

-338 AAPGENQGVDLVL
+338 PAPGENQGVDLVL

-382 NWQGKGQELGV
+382 NWKGKGQELGV
-393 TFEKSDRNY
+393 TFEKSDENY

-453 GLTKNLRVGL
+453 GLTKNLRLGL

-479 AKYNNNNEN
+479 ANYTNYD

-503 LFSIYPSITYDT
+503 LFSVYPSITYDT

-528 KYQVEIGYADTIDSG
+528 KYQVEVGYADTIDSG
-543 TFANTTLEFRK
+543 TFANTTLELRK

-598 YYQGTQK
+598 FYQGTQK
-605 VTATIE
+605 ITATIE

-621 FVIFSD
+621 FVLFSD

-644 KREAKFPDDIGTTVG
+644 KRDARFPDDIGTTVG

>member
-6 IGIISLV
+6 IGIISLL

-28 GVEFKNLN
+28 GIEFKNLN

-50 KGQMFSTEGLLK
+50 KGQVFSTEGLLK

-80 QIYDGGIKLVV
+80 QVYDGGIKLVV
-91 DVKEKKDTKE
+91 DVKEKKDTKD

-115 RVDTTLVVSS
+115 RVDTSLVVSS

-151 SKNKIIRGQRELL
+151 SRNKIIKGQRELL

-194 INGVQIEGNTK
+194 INGVQITGNTK
-205 YTTEELKSLIN
+205 YTTEELKSLID

-221 VLNLNNLRDAR
+221 VLNLNDLRDAR

-245 LAEIEDIDLTGANDL
+245 LAEIQDIDLTGANDL
-260 TIVINEGTVDKVNFT
+260 QIVINEGIVDKVNFT

-300 EREIEIQPGEVFNI
+300 EREIEIKPGEVFNI
-314 NDYNETVSNLMRTG
+314 NNYNETVSNLMRTG

-338 AAPGENQGVDLVL
+338 PAPGENQGVDLVL

-375 MLSVKDM
+375 MVSVKDM
-382 NWQGKGQELGV
+382 NWKGKGQELGV
-393 TFEKSDRNY
+393 TFEKSDENY
-402 TSFSINFSDPWI
+402 TSFSLNFSDPWI

-439 NETDTYGAKLNIGK
+439 NETDTYGAKINIGK
-453 GLTKNLRVGL
+453 GLTKNLRLGI

-469 ITEKADKSEL
+469 ITEKADASEL
-479 AKYNNNNEN
+479 ANYTNFD
-488 GENLLDKWGDKRSYG
+488 GENLLNKWGDKRSYG

-515 RNSYWNPTSGWYG
+515 RNNYWNPTSGWYG
-528 KYQVEIGYADTIDSG
+528 KYQVEVGYADTIDSG
-543 TFANTTLEFRK
+543 TFANTTLELRK
-554 YHRGLFKN
+554 YHRGFFKN

-605 VTATIE
+605 ITATIE

-621 FVIFSD
+621 FVLFSD

-644 KREAKFPDDIGTTVG
+644 KRDARFPDDIGTTVG

>member
-50 KGQMFSTEGLLK
+50 KGQVFSTEGLLK

-80 QIYDGGIKLVV
+80 QVYDGGIKLVV

-151 SKNKIIRGQRELL
+151 SKNKIIKGQRELL

-194 INGVQIEGNTK
+194 INGVQIQGNTK

-245 LAEIEDIDLTGANDL
+245 LAEIEDIDLTGGNDL

-338 AAPGENQGVDLVL
+338 PAPGENQGVDLVL

-382 NWQGKGQELGV
+382 NWQGRGQELGV
-393 TFEKSDRNY
+393 TFEKSDENY

-453 GLTKNLRVGL
+453 GLTKNLRLGL

-479 AKYNNNNEN
+479 ANYTNYD

-503 LFSIYPSITYDT
+503 LFSVYPSITYDT

-528 KYQVEIGYADTIDSG
+528 KYQVEVGYADTIDSG
-543 TFANTTLEFRK
+543 TFANTTLELRK

-598 YYQGTQK
+598 FYQGTQK
-605 VTATIE
+605 ITATIE

-621 FVIFSD
+621 FVLFSD

-644 KREAKFPDDIGTTVG
+644 KRDARFPDDIGTTVG

>member
-1 MKKHL
+1 M
-6 IGIISLV
+6 
-13 ASIVSFGAEGEYLVK
+13 
-28 GVEFKNLN
+28 
-36 EIPQDVLIQKMSLK
+36 
-50 KGQMFSTEGLLK
+50 
-62 DYNNI
+62 
-67 KKSDY
+67 
-72 IDELAIYP
+72 
-80 QIYDGGIKLVV
+80 
-91 DVKEKKDTKE
+91 
-101 LLEKQGILPASERE
+101 
-115 RVDTTLVVSS
+115 
-125 LEIIGSVNVPV
+125 
-136 NEVAKKIPIKVGGYF
+136 
-151 SKNKIIRGQRELL
+151 
-164 ETGMYREVIP
+164 
-174 DVYQYPEGLVVVYSV
+174 YSV

-194 INGVQIEGNTK
+194 INGVQIKGNTK

-245 LAEIEDIDLTGANDL
+245 LAEIEDIDLTGGNDL

-338 AAPGENQGVDLVL
+338 PAPGENQGVDLVL

-393 TFEKSDRNY
+393 TFEKSDENY

-453 GLTKNLRVGL
+453 GLTKNLRLGL

-479 AKYNNNNEN
+479 ANYTNYD

-528 KYQVEIGYADTIDSG
+528 KYQVEVGYADTIDSG
-543 TFANTTLEFRK
+543 TFANTTLELRK

-598 YYQGTQK
+598 FYQGTQK
-605 VTATIE
+605 ITATIE

-621 FVIFSD
+621 FVLFSD

-644 KREAKFPDDIGTTVG
+644 KRDARFPDDIGTTVG

>member
-50 KGQMFSTEGLLK
+50 TGQVFSTEGLLK

-80 QIYDGGIKLVV
+80 QVYDGGIRLVV
-91 DVKEKKDTKE
+91 DVKEKRDTKE

-115 RVDTTLVVSS
+115 RVDTSLVVSS

-151 SKNKIIRGQRELL
+151 SKNKILKGQRELL

-194 INGVQIEGNTK
+194 INGVQITGNTK

-216 IEPGK
+216 IETGK
-221 VLNLNNLRDAR
+221 VLNLNDLRDAR

-260 TIVINEGTVDKVNFT
+260 TIVINEGVVDKVDFT

-285 RKATDTLL
+285 RKATDTML

-300 EREIEIQPGEVFNI
+300 AREIEVQPGEVFNI
-314 NDYNETVSNLMRTG
+314 NSYNETASNLMRTG

-338 AAPGENQGVDLVL
+338 SAPGENQGVDLVL

-356 RTATLQGAV
+356 RTATLQGAI

-393 TFEKSDRNY
+393 TFEKSNENY
-402 TSFSINFSDPWI
+402 TSFSMNFSDPWI

-439 NETDTYGAKLNIGK
+439 HETDTYGAKINIGK
-453 GLTKNLRVGL
+453 GLSKNLRVGL

-469 ITEKADKSEL
+469 ITEGADKSEL
-479 AKYNNNNEN
+479 ERYTNYG
-488 GENLLDKWGDKRSYG
+488 GENLLEKWGDKRSYG
-503 LFSIYPSITYDT
+503 LFSIYPSVTYDT
-515 RNSYWNPTSGWYG
+515 RNNYWNPTAGWYG
-528 KYQVEIGYADTIDSG
+528 KYQVEVGYADTIDSG
-543 TFANTTLEFRK
+543 TFANTTLELRK
-554 YHRGLFKN
+554 YHRGFFKN

-574 TTTTPESQRF
+574 TPTTPESQRF

-598 YYQGTQK
+598 FYQGTQK
-605 VTATIE
+605 LTATIE

-644 KREAKFPDDIGTTVG
+644 NRDAKFPDSIGTTVG

>member
-50 KGQMFSTEGLLK
+50 KGQVFSTEGLLK

-80 QIYDGGIKLVV
+80 QVYDGGIKLVV

-151 SKNKIIRGQRELL
+151 SKNKIIKGQRELL

-194 INGVQIEGNTK
+194 INGVQIKGNTK

-245 LAEIEDIDLTGANDL
+245 LAEIEDIDLTGGNDL

-338 AAPGENQGVDLVL
+338 PAPGENQGVDLVL

-393 TFEKSDRNY
+393 TFEKSDENY

-453 GLTKNLRVGL
+453 GLTKNLRLGL

-479 AKYNNNNEN
+479 ANYTNYD

-503 LFSIYPSITYDT
+503 LFSVYPSITYDT

-528 KYQVEIGYADTIDSG
+528 KYQVEVGYADTIDSG
-543 TFANTTLEFRK
+543 TFANTTLELRK

-598 YYQGTQK
+598 FYQGTQK
-605 VTATIE
+605 ITATIE

-621 FVIFSD
+621 FVLFSD

-644 KREAKFPDDIGTTVG
+644 KRDARFPDDIGTTVG

>member
-50 KGQMFSTEGLLK
+50 KGQVFSTEGLLK

-80 QIYDGGIKLVV
+80 QVYDGGIKLVV
-91 DVKEKKDTKE
+91 DVKEKKDTRE

-151 SKNKIIRGQRELL
+151 SKNKIIKGQRELL

-194 INGVQIEGNTK
+194 INGIQITGNTK

-285 RKATDTLL
+285 RKATDTML

-338 AAPGENQGVDLVL
+338 PAPGENQGVDLVL

-393 TFEKSDRNY
+393 TFEKSDENY

-453 GLTKNLRVGL
+453 GLTKNLRLGL

-479 AKYNNNNEN
+479 ANYTNYD

-503 LFSIYPSITYDT
+503 LFSVYPSITYDT

-528 KYQVEIGYADTIDSG
+528 KYQVEVGYADTIDSG
-543 TFANTTLEFRK
+543 TFANTTLELRK

-598 YYQGTQK
+598 FYQGTQK
-605 VTATIE
+605 ITATIE

-621 FVIFSD
+621 FVLFSD

-636 EDPGYLNE
+636 EDPGYLKE
-644 KREAKFPDDIGTTVG
+644 DRDARFPDDIGTTVG

>member
-6 IGIISLV
+6 IGIISLL

-28 GVEFKNLN
+28 GIEFKNLN

-50 KGQMFSTEGLLK
+50 KGQVFSTEGLLK

-80 QIYDGGIKLVV
+80 QVYDGGIKLVV
-91 DVKEKKDTKE
+91 DVKEKKDTKD

-115 RVDTTLVVSS
+115 RVDTSLVVSS

-151 SKNKIIRGQRELL
+151 SRNKIIKGQRELL

-194 INGVQIEGNTK
+194 INGVQITGNTK
-205 YTTEELKSLIN
+205 YTTEELKSLID

-221 VLNLNNLRDAR
+221 VLNLNDLRDAR

-245 LAEIEDIDLTGANDL
+245 LAEIQDIDLTGANDL
-260 TIVINEGTVDKVNFT
+260 QIVINEGIVDKVNFT

-300 EREIEIQPGEVFNI
+300 EREIEIKPGEVFNI
-314 NDYNETVSNLMRTG
+314 NNYNETVSNLMRTG

-338 AAPGENQGVDLVL
+338 PAPGENQGVDLVL

-375 MLSVKDM
+375 MVSVKDM
-382 NWQGKGQELGV
+382 NWKGKGQELGV
-393 TFEKSDRNY
+393 TFEKSDENY
-402 TSFSINFSDPWI
+402 TSFSLNFSDPWI

-439 NETDTYGAKLNIGK
+439 NETDTYGAKINIGK
-453 GLTKNLRVGL
+453 GLTKNLRLGI

-469 ITEKADKSEL
+469 ITEKADASKL
-479 AKYNNNNEN
+479 AKDSVNSN
-488 GENLLDKWGDKRSYG
+488 GENLLNKWGDKRSYG

-515 RNSYWNPTSGWYG
+515 RNNYWNPTSGWYG
-528 KYQVEIGYADTIDSG
+528 KYQVEVGYADTIDSG
-543 TFANTTLEFRK
+543 TFANTTLELRK
-554 YHRGLFKN
+554 YHRGFFKN

-605 VTATIE
+605 ITATIE

-621 FVIFSD
+621 FVLFSD

-644 KREAKFPDDIGTTVG
+644 KRDARFPDDIGTTVG

>member
-6 IGIISLV
+6 IGIMSLLV
-13 ASIVSFGAEGEYLVK
+13 SIVSYGKEGEYLVK
-28 GVEFKNLN
+28 GIEFKNLN
-36 EIPQDVLIQKMSLK
+36 EIPQDVLIQKMTLK
-50 KGQMFSTEGLLK
+50 KGQIFSTEGLLK

-67 KKSDY
+67 KKSDFV
-72 IDELAIYP
+72 DELAIYP
-80 QIYDGGIKLVV
+80 QVYDGGIKLVV
-91 DVKEKKDTKE
+91 DVKEKKDTRN

-151 SKNKIIRGQRELL
+151 SKNKIIKGQRELL

-194 INGVQIEGNTK
+194 INGIQIKGNTK

-216 IEPGK
+216 IESGK

-245 LAEIEDIDLTGANDL
+245 LAEIEDIDLTSGNEL
-260 TIVINEGTVDKVNFT
+260 KIVINEGTVDKVNFT

-338 AAPGENQGVDLVL
+338 PAPGENQGVDLVL

-356 RTATLQGAV
+356 RTATLQGAL

-382 NWQGKGQELGV
+382 NWRGKGQELGV
-393 TFEKSDRNY
+393 TFEKSNENY

-453 GLTKNLRVGL
+453 GLNKNLRLGL
-463 GTKAEY
+463 GAKAEY

-479 AKYNNNNEN
+479 EIYSTPEN
-488 GENLLDKWGDKRSYG
+488 DLLNKWGDKRSYG
-503 LFSIYPSITYDT
+503 LFSVYPSITYDT
-515 RNSYWNPTSGWYG
+515 RNSFWNPTSGWYG

-554 YHRGLFKN
+554 YHRGFFKN
-562 NTFAYRAVGGVM
+562 NTFAYRTVGGIM

-598 YYQGTQK
+598 FYQGTQRL
-605 VTATIE
+605 TATIE

-621 FVIFSD
+621 FVVFSD

-636 EDPGYLNE
+636 EDPGYL
-644 KREAKFPDDIGTTVG
+644 RENRDAKFPDDIGTTVG

-677 PVGNSEESGMK
+677 PVGNTDDSGMK

-693 GQSF
+693 GQAF

>member
-1 MKKHL
+1 MRKHL
-6 IGIISLV
+6 IGIISLI

-28 GVEFKNLN
+28 GVEFRNLN

-50 KGQMFSTEGLLK
+50 KGQIFSTEGLLK

-80 QIYDGGIKLVV
+80 QVFDGGIKLVV
-91 DVKEKKDTKE
+91 DVKEKRETRD

-115 RVDTTLVVSS
+115 RVDTSLVVSS

-136 NEVAKKIPIKVGGYF
+136 SEVVKKIPIKTGGYF
-151 SKNKIIRGQRELL
+151 SKNKIVRGQRELL

-194 INGVQIEGNTK
+194 INGIKISGNTK
-205 YTTEELKSLIN
+205 YTAEELKALVN
-216 IEPGK
+216 IETGK

-245 LAEIEDIDLTGANDL
+245 LAEIEDIDLTGTNDL
-260 TIVINEGTVDKVNFT
+260 EIIINEGVVGKVDFT
-275 KMVTKQKGQR
+275 KMVTKQKGER

-300 EREIEIQPGEVFNI
+300 EREIEIKDGEVFNI
-314 NDYNETVSNLMRTG
+314 NEYNETVSNLMRTG

-338 AAPGENQGVDLVL
+338 QRAGQGSGTDLLL

-382 NWQGKGQELGV
+382 NWKGKGQELGV
-393 TFEKSDRNY
+393 TFEKSDENY

-414 KGTDRISWGWSLY
+414 RDTDRISWGWSLY
-427 KNEYENSDSVLF
+427 KNEYENSDSILF
-439 NETDTYGAKLNIGK
+439 NETDTYGAKLNVGK
-453 GLTKNLRVGL
+453 GLTKNLRIGL

-469 ITEKADKSEL
+469 ITEKTDTEEL
-479 AKYNNNNEN
+479 LLEN
-488 GENLLDKWGDKRSYG
+488 SGKELLTKWGDERSYG

-528 KYQVEIGYADTIDSG
+528 KYQVEVGYADTIDSG

-562 NTFAYRAVGGVM
+562 NTFAYRAVGGIM
-574 TTTTPESQRF
+574 TSSTPESQRF

-598 YYQGTQK
+598 FYQGTQK
-605 VTATIE
+605 ITATIE
-611 NRTQINDVLG
+611 NRTQITDVLG
-621 FVIFSD
+621 FVLFSD

-636 EDPGYLNE
+636 EDPGYL
-644 KREAKFPDDIGTTVG
+644 REGRDAKAPDDIATTVG
-659 VGLRVNTPVG
+659 LGLRVNTPVG

-677 PVGNSEESGMK
+677 PVGDSEESGMK

>member
-50 KGQMFSTEGLLK
+50 KGQVFSTEGLLK

-80 QIYDGGIKLVV
+80 QVYDGGIKLVV

-151 SKNKIIRGQRELL
+151 SKNKIIKGQRELL

-194 INGVQIEGNTK
+194 INGVQIQGNTK

-245 LAEIEDIDLTGANDL
+245 LAEIEDIDLTGGNDL

-338 AAPGENQGVDLVL
+338 PAPGENQGVDLVL

-382 NWQGKGQELGV
+382 NWQGRGQELGV
-393 TFEKSDRNY
+393 TFEKSDENY

-453 GLTKNLRVGL
+453 GLTKNLRLGL

-479 AKYNNNNEN
+479 GNYTNYD

-503 LFSIYPSITYDT
+503 LFSVYPSITYDT

-528 KYQVEIGYADTIDSG
+528 KYQVEVGYADTIDSG
-543 TFANTTLEFRK
+543 TFANTTLELRK

-598 YYQGTQK
+598 FYQGTQK
-605 VTATIE
+605 ITATIE

-621 FVIFSD
+621 FVLFSD

-644 KREAKFPDDIGTTVG
+644 KRDARFPDDIGTTVG